1 MKKITIEIDE
11 RYGQILSFTGAG
23 AKSFDSLNVT
33 VWVVNM
39 NKTNKVIVD
48 NEGKATMIWENEN
61 EQAD

>member
-23 AKSFDSLNVT
+23 ARSFDSLNVT

-39 NKTNKVIVD
+39 NNTNKVIVD
-48 NEGKATMIWENEN
+48 NEGKATFLWENED
-61 EQAD
+61 EQGN